1 MDECAGGDAD
11 AAARRSAALIGIPLL
26 DLNPEVVALSS
37 AIMKSGLLP
46 ERAAR
51 DAVHIS
57 AASVHGLDLLLTWNC
72 KHIANTTILRDLDQ
86 LANKIGYQLPVICT
100 PDELLGD

>member
-1 MDECAGGDAD
+1 MDECAGGDPD
-11 AAARRSAALIGIPLL
+11 AAARRSEALIGISLL
-26 DLNPEVVALSS
+26 DLTSEVVALSS
-37 AIMKSGLLP
+37 AIMNSGLLP

-57 AASVHGLDLLLTWNC
+57 AASVHRLDLLLTWNC
-72 KHIANTTILRDLDQ
+72 KHIANATILRDLDQ
-86 LANKIGYQLPVICT
+86 LVRKIGYQLPVVCT